1 MNEVYYEETA
11 FPYDYSKQKV
21 YYIVCRVLN
30 ALSIICAIVFGFM
43 ALIVLPFGDGSW
55 VFPLIIAVWFL
66 LMVIFF
72 MFVKSKFYNCYD
84 FIFVTGDIRII
95 KVVNTR
101 RRKKVLLFDSKN
113 VYQVGRFESETYEKH
128 KNTPGI
134 KVIYAPSN
142 KYTVDKP
149 KYYIATVV
157 DGVKYLLVLE
167 CTEKFL
173 YHVLQFSGKHVLE
186 KEF

>member
-11 FPYDYSKQKV
+11 FPFDYSKQKIF
-21 YYIVCRVLN
+21 Y
-30 ALSIICAIVFGFM
+30 IICKVLIVLSVLGALFFGFM
-43 ALIVLPFGDGSW
+43 AFMVSPMGEGGWI
-55 VFPLIIAVWFL
+55 FPLIVMVWFL
-66 LMVIFF
+66 LMVAFF
-72 MFVKSKFYNCYD
+72 VFIKSKFYNCYD
-84 FIFVTGDIRII
+84 YIFVTGDIRII
-95 KVVNTR
+95 KVVNTKK
-101 RRKKVLLFDSKN
+101 RKRVLLFDSKS
-113 VYQVGRFESETYEKH
+113 VYQVGRYESETYEKH

-134 KVIYAPSN
+134 KVVYAPTN